1 MCASTPD
8 NRPASDDGRPA
19 DAAAHELRV
28 EVVALRWEA
37 PEGGFAV
44 VAAVS
49 DAGDEV
55 TLTGTLDHVHPG
67 ELLEVGGAWRRH
79 SRHGWR
85 FEVGSVRSLGPSG
98 EAALLNLLSSV
109 RHVGPS
115 GARWLLERHGPEQVL
130 DAVDAD
136 PRSALREVPGIGPS
150 RIGPAVR
157 SWEQLRGRRALRLFL
172 AEHGVEAA
180 AASRIERAFGPEA
193 VELLR
198 ENPYAATEVDGVG
211 FATAD
216 ALARALGVGP
226 GSPERLDAG
235 VLHALA
241 EAESDGHCLLPRLEL
256 ERRSCELLGAQV
268 GERIDELV
276 ARGRLVADGD
286 LLADPAMDGL
296 ERRLARYVRELAG
309 DEPTLRVNA
318 VRRPREGAFVPSDD
332 QWAVVDAVLG
342 GRLAILT
349 GGPGTGKTATMKALV
364 DLMRGAGRRVRLCA
378 PTGKAARR
386 LSEATGAQATT
397 IHRLL
402 GWIPDE
408 GFEHGP
414 GDPITGV
421 DLLVVDEASMLSLQ
435 LADALLGAVG
445 PRTHVL
451 LVGDVDQLPPVGP
464 GAVLGDLIESGVVAT
479 VRLTEVFRQ
488 AARSLIVRAAHS
500 IHDGRLPQAEAGPG
514 DVRDYFALSR
524 AEPGDMFKEVV
535 SLAAER
541 LPGHYDLD
549 PARDVL
555 VLAPMH
561 RGPLGVDAL
570 NAELRARRNPDG
582 APVPGGPLRV
592 GDRVIQTR
600 NDHERELMN
609 GELGVIA
616 HHDAERESVVF
627 AADDGRRISLAVD
640 ELGTIRLAYAITVHK
655 AQGSQA
661 PAVVVPVFRGHHVM
675 LTRNLLYTAVTRAE
689 RVCVLVTQPG
699 ALETA
704 LRRPDAGHRW
714 TRLARL
720 AADA

>member
-1 MCASTPD
+1 M
-8 NRPASDDGRPA
+8 
-19 DAAAHELRV
+19 
-28 EVVALRWEA
+28 RWQA

-44 VAAVS
+44 VSAVT
-49 DAGDEV
+49 DDGDEV
-55 TLTGTLDHVHPG
+55 TLTGTLDHVHDG
-67 ELLEVGGAWRRH
+67 ELLELRGSWRRH
-79 SRHGWR
+79 AKHGWR
-85 FEVGSVRSLGPSG
+85 FEVDGVRSLGPTSDS
-98 EAALLNLLSSV
+98 ALLNLLSSV
-109 RHVGPS
+109 RYVGPS
-115 GARWLLERHGPEQVL
+115 GAAWLLKQHGANVL
-130 DAVDAD
+130 DVVDAD
-136 PRSALREVPGIGPS
+136 PRGVLSAVPRIGPS

-157 SWEQLRGRRALRLFL
+157 SWEALRGRRALRLFL

-193 VELLR
+193 IEMLR
-198 ENPYAATEVDGVG
+198 ADPYAATEVDGVG

-216 ALARALGVGP
+216 SLARALGTDP
-226 GSPERLDAG
+226 QAPERLDAG
-235 VLHALA
+235 VLHVLS
-241 EAESDGHCLLPRLEL
+241 EAERDGHCLLPREDVVA
-256 ERRSCELLGAQV
+256 RAASLLGLDV
-268 GERIDELV
+268 EGRIDELV

-296 ERRLARYVRELAG
+296 ERRLARYARALATADPVLRLDDAERPTDG
-309 DEPTLRVNA
+309 D
-318 VRRPREGAFVPSDD
+318 FVPTDD

-349 GGPGTGKTATMKALV
+349 GGPGTGKTATMRALV
-364 DLMRGAGRRVRLCA
+364 DLVRGSGRRVRLCA

-414 GDPITGV
+414 DDPITGADV
-421 DLLVVDEASMLSLQ
+421 LVVDEASMLSVH

-445 PRTHVL
+445 GRTHVL
-451 LVGDVDQLPPVGP
+451 LVGDVDQLPPVGA
-464 GAVLGDLIESGVVAT
+464 GAVLGDLIDSGAVPT

-488 AARSLIVRAAHS
+488 AARSLIVRAAHA
-500 IHDGRLPQAEAGPG
+500 INAGEPPVTEAGPD
-514 DVRDYFALSR
+514 DVRDFFLVERLDAG
-524 AEPGDMFKEVV
+524 AMFDEVV
-535 SLAAER
+535 SLASER
-541 LPGHYDLD
+541 LPGHYKLD

-570 NAELRARRNPDG
+570 NTELRARRNPDG
-582 APVPGGPLRV
+582 APIPGTALRV

-609 GELGVIA
+609 GELGVLA
-616 HHDAERESVVF
+616 HHDVARETVTF
-627 AADDGRRISLAVD
+627 AGDDGRRLALGVD
-640 ELGTIRLAYAITVHK
+640 ELGTLRLAYAISVHK
-655 AQGSQA
+655 SQGSQA
-661 PAVVVPVFRGHHVM
+661 PAVVVPVFSGHQIM

-689 RVCVLVTQPG
+689 QVCVVVSQPA
-699 ALETA
+699 ALRTA
-704 LRRPDAGHRW
+704 LRRRDAGRRC

-720 AADA
+720 VATP